1 MLIEINNPR
10 YHYFM
15 NGKKL
20 EVMDEDHGCCGS
32 LQHEAHKVV
41 LEGSQDS
48 HGSPEPNQQLLPLQ
62 RQTYI
67 H

>member
-1 MLIEINNPR
+1 
-10 YHYFM
+10 M